1 MAFPSRIMGAGNSPL
16 SAESICGTGAVG
28 LVALGSTAAD
38 ALQLNVSNN
47 TITTSAAS
55 TGVKLPPTES
65 GARMTIRNDSGQTI
79 TIYPFNTSSTINAAA
94 TSVTLATAKTMLLVG
109 MSATTWATLTGA

>member
-16 SAESICGTGAVG
+16 TAEVICGNGAVG
-28 LVALGSTAAD
+28 LVATGSTAAD

-55 TGVKLPPTES
+55 TGVKLPQTET
-65 GARMTIRNDSGQTI
+65 GAEMIIFNNSGQTI
-79 TIYPFNTSSTINAAA
+79 TVYPYSTASTMNNGAA
-94 TSVTLATAKTMLLVG
+94 SVTLANSKTMLVKAT
-109 MSATTWATLTGA
+109 SATTWVTLTGA

>member
-16 SAESICGTGAVG
+16 SAQTMCGDGAVG

-47 TITTSAAS
+47 TITTSAS
-55 TGVKLPPTES
+55 GTGVKLPPTES
-65 GARMTIRNDSGQTI
+65 GARMIIRNDSGQTI
-79 TIYPFNTSSTINAAA
+79 TVYPFNTSTTMNAAA
-94 TSVTLATAKTMLLVG
+94 VSVTLATAKTMLLVG
-109 MSATTWATLTGA
+109 TSATTWVTLTGA

>member
-65 GARMTIRNDSGQTI
+65 GARMIIRNDSGQTI
-79 TIYPFNTSSTINAAA
+79 TIYPFNTSSTINAGA

>member
-16 SAESICGTGAVG
+16 TAETICGTGAVG
-28 LVALGSTAAD
+28 LVATGTTAAD

-65 GARMTIRNDSGQTI
+65 GARMIIRNDSGQTI
-79 TIYPFNTSSTINAAA
+79 TVYPFNTSTTMNAGA